1 MQKEDTAMAVTAT
14 ETSWL
19 SPEMQ
24 GAAVAAL
31 QILKNFSSE
40 DQSNML
46 LGIVGFRQGN
56 KQGEGDVYVDARQ
69 ALITDSPGDD
79 CVRIGRLSY
88 KISKEYDVEEG
99 LYKILCTA
107 MMHLEGNHPIR
118 SHKGGIC
125 YTSSSVSYIYQGELN
140 RIRHAYLIVGDLVSN
155 AVHDVLWDL
164 HEQLLL

>member
-1 MQKEDTAMAVTAT
+1 MAVTAT

-31 QILKNFSSE
+31 QILNGFSSE
-40 DQSNML
+40 DQSHKL
-46 LGIVGFRQGN
+46 LGIVDFRPG
-56 KQGEGDVYVDARQ
+56 KERGEGDVYVDTRL

-88 KISKEYDVEEG
+88 KMSKEHDVAEG

-107 MMHLEGNHPIR
+107 MMQLEGNHNIH
-118 SHKGGIC
+118 SHKGLIC
-125 YTSSSVSYIYQGELN
+125 YTSSPVSYIHPGELDS
-140 RIRHAYLIVGDLVSN
+140 IRFQYLTVGELLSN
-155 AVHDVLWDL
+155 AVRDVLWDL
-164 HEQLLL
+164 HEQLSL